1 MKKNIIYI
9 GLGGLAIYY
18 LFFRKKS
25 TGMKVPTGGGTIPA
39 GNASIVTTSMPKQ
52 AVYPLGIGMDGSTFP
67 LNEGDYVANGVE
79 TAILYQGK
87 LHPVTARYVD
97 KYGPNSW
104 ARTKVLDNIVY
115 SSIPRGEV
123 LDA

>member
-25 TGMKVPTGGGTIPA
+25 AVTVPA
-39 GNASIVTTSMPKQ
+39 GGASVVTASMPKGY
-52 AVYPLGIGMDGSTFP
+52 VYPLGIGMDGSTFP

-97 KYGPNSW
+97 RYGPNSW
-104 ARTKVLDNIVY
+104 SRTKILDNIVY

>member
-25 TGMKVPTGGGTIPA
+25 TAVTPA
-39 GNASIVTTSMPKQ
+39 GSAAVVTTSVPKQ
-52 AVYPLGIGMDGSTFP
+52 YVYPLGIGKDGSTFP

-79 TAILYQGK
+79 SAILYQGK
-87 LHPVTARYVD
+87 LRPFTAAWAD
-97 KYGPNSW
+97 KYAQGTW
-104 ARTKVLDNIVY
+104 ARTKILDEIVY
-115 SSIPRGEV
+115 ASIPRGEV
-123 LDA
+123 LDI

>member
-25 TGMKVPTGGGTIPA
+25 AAVTVPA
-39 GNASIVTTSMPKQ
+39 GGASVVTASMPKGY
-52 AVYPLGIGMDGSTFP
+52 VYPLGIGMDGSTFP

-97 KYGPNSW
+97 KYGANSW
-104 ARTKVLDNIVY
+104 SRTKILDNIVY